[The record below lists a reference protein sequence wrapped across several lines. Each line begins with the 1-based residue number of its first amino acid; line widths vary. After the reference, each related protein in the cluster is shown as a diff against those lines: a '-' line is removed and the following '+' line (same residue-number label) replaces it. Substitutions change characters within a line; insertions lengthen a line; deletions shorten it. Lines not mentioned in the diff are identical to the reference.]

1 MTCDV
6 PQSMIASHRRDEM
19 AGSHQREW
27 RRCRTAAAV
36 LDHMDG
42 ELRESLARM
51 KVPEP
56 KDDEVVV
63 RVDATPLNPSDIG
76 LLFGPWRHRRP
87 DCIHRPQRR
96 ALR

>member
-1 MTCDV
+1 LTCDV
-6 PQSMIASHRRDEM
+6 PQSMTAGHRHDEVG
-19 AGSHQREW
+19 GSHEGEC
-27 RRCRTAAAV
+27 RRHQTAAA
-36 LDHMDG
+36 DKDG
-42 ELRESLARM
+42 ELRVSLARM

-56 KDDEVVV
+56 KDDEIVV

-87 DCIHRPQRR
+87 DCTHRPQCR